1 MSEQDKCIF
10 NCATCGGTV
19 VINSAAPSDIP
30 ECCGAPMGKQADDGG
45 MDQCTAP
52 SSAQYS
58 RHDNFD
64 DACDDGRAGR

>member
-1 MSEQDKCIF
+1 MDEQDKCIF

-19 VINSAAPSDIP
+19 IINSAEPNEIP
-30 ECCGAPMGKQADDGG
+30 ECCGAPMGKQAGSG

-58 RHDNFD
+58 RHDNYD